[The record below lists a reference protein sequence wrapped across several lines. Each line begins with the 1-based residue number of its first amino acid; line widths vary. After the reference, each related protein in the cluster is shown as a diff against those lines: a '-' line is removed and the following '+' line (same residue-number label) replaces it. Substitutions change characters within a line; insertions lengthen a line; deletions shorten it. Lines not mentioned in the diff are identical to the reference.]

1 MNKKKSI
8 EKLISGYKN
17 FSKNFVKENKDLLNE
32 LATAGQSPKTVVV
45 SCCDSR
51 VEPAFILDC
60 KPGDLFVIRNVANI
74 VPPCENDNMHH
85 GTSAG
90 LEFAVKSLGV
100 ENIIIL
106 GHSNCGGIKALLNNN
121 IEEESCD
128 SFINSW
134 LKQLKNIKK
143 GIDPNKEKNKVYC
156 ELEKKG
162 ILNSLKNLRS
172 FDWIKK
178 REDLGDISLHGW
190 YYDLDKLKLFEV
202 DEKTQRLVE
211 L

>member
-1 MNKKKSI
+1 VNKKKSI

-143 GIDPNKEKNKVYC
+143 DIDPNKEKNKVYC

-202 DEKTQRLVE
+202 DEKTGLLVE